1 MVSRSKIKKEKEID
15 TLKSEI
21 FEFLLVIICALLQR
35 VKSTRYSDFGWS
47 RLKMVVRA
55 LFSRYE

>member
-35 VKSTRYSDFGWS
+35 VKSTRYSRFWMEPLEDGSSSFI
-47 RLKMVVRA
+47 
-55 LFSRYE
+55 